1 MEKKNL
7 FLISVTI
14 WSLICGQWI
23 INCLKSVDNDLKNA
37 KKFLVKITTQKLSEK
52 EALKLYSD
60 LIILDIAT
68 LEKSNSKSKKMR
80 KNISNVQKNLESVFT
95 GVYFQRT
102 KLRKQRLDE
111 IAKKERMI
119 NPKMF
124 REYLDMYKDLNK
136 TTGLEENKAQVN
148 TIKNRLANLME
159 AFKSSPTSDAKKN

>member
-1 MEKKNL
+1 M
-7 FLISVTI
+7 
-14 WSLICGQWI
+14 
-23 INCLKSVDNDLKNA
+23 
-37 KKFLVKITTQKLSEK
+37 KITTQKLSEK

>member
-1 MEKKNL
+1 M
-7 FLISVTI
+7 
-14 WSLICGQWI
+14 
-23 INCLKSVDNDLKNA
+23 
-37 KKFLVKITTQKLSEK
+37 KITTQKLSEK

-68 LEKSNSKSKKMR
+68 LEKSKSKSKKMR

-102 KLRKQRLDE
+102 KLRKQRFDE

>member
-1 MEKKNL
+1 M
-7 FLISVTI
+7 
-14 WSLICGQWI
+14 
-23 INCLKSVDNDLKNA
+23 
-37 KKFLVKITTQKLSEK
+37 KITTQKLSEK

-68 LEKSNSKSKKMR
+68 LEKSKSKSKKMR

-111 IAKKERMI
+111 TAKKERMI

>member
-1 MEKKNL
+1 M
-7 FLISVTI
+7 
-14 WSLICGQWI
+14 
-23 INCLKSVDNDLKNA
+23 
-37 KKFLVKITTQKLSEK
+37 KITTQKLSEK
-52 EALKLYSD
+52 EALKLCSD

-68 LEKSNSKSKKMR
+68 LEKSKSKSKKMR

>member
-1 MEKKNL
+1 M
-7 FLISVTI
+7 
-14 WSLICGQWI
+14 
-23 INCLKSVDNDLKNA
+23 
-37 KKFLVKITTQKLSEK
+37 KITTQKLSEK
-52 EALKLYSD
+52 EALKLCSD

-68 LEKSNSKSKKMR
+68 LEKSKSKSKKMR

-111 IAKKERMI
+111 TAKKERMI

>member
-1 MEKKNL
+1 M
-7 FLISVTI
+7 
-14 WSLICGQWI
+14 
-23 INCLKSVDNDLKNA
+23 
-37 KKFLVKITTQKLSEK
+37 KITTQKLSEK

-111 IAKKERMI
+111 TAKKERMI

>member
-1 MEKKNL
+1 M
-7 FLISVTI
+7 
-14 WSLICGQWI
+14 
-23 INCLKSVDNDLKNA
+23 
-37 KKFLVKITTQKLSEK
+37 KITTQKLSEK

-95 GVYFQRT
+95 EVYFQRT

>member
-1 MEKKNL
+1 M
-7 FLISVTI
+7 
-14 WSLICGQWI
+14 
-23 INCLKSVDNDLKNA
+23 
-37 KKFLVKITTQKLSEK
+37 KITTQKLSEK

-68 LEKSNSKSKKMR
+68 LEKSKSKSKKMR

-124 REYLDMYKDLNK
+124 REYLDMYRDLNK

>member
-1 MEKKNL
+1 M
-7 FLISVTI
+7 
-14 WSLICGQWI
+14 
-23 INCLKSVDNDLKNA
+23 
-37 KKFLVKITTQKLSEK
+37 KITTKKLSEK

>member
-1 MEKKNL
+1 M
-7 FLISVTI
+7 
-14 WSLICGQWI
+14 
-23 INCLKSVDNDLKNA
+23 
-37 KKFLVKITTQKLSEK
+37 KITTKKLSEK

-68 LEKSNSKSKKMR
+68 LEKSKSKSKKMR

>member
-1 MEKKNL
+1 M
-7 FLISVTI
+7 
-14 WSLICGQWI
+14 
-23 INCLKSVDNDLKNA
+23 
-37 KKFLVKITTQKLSEK
+37 KITTQKLSEK

-68 LEKSNSKSKKMR
+68 LEKSKSKSKKMR

-159 AFKSSPTSDAKKN
+159 AFKSSPTSDTKKN

>member
-1 MEKKNL
+1 M
-7 FLISVTI
+7 
-14 WSLICGQWI
+14 
-23 INCLKSVDNDLKNA
+23 
-37 KKFLVKITTQKLSEK
+37 KITTQKLSEK

-68 LEKSNSKSKKMR
+68 LEKSKSKSKKMR

>member
-1 MEKKNL
+1 M
-7 FLISVTI
+7 
-14 WSLICGQWI
+14 
-23 INCLKSVDNDLKNA
+23 
-37 KKFLVKITTQKLSEK
+37 KITTQKLSEK

-68 LEKSNSKSKKMR
+68 LEKSKSKSKKMR

-148 TIKNRLANLME
+148 RIKNRLANLME

>member
-1 MEKKNL
+1 M
-7 FLISVTI
+7 
-14 WSLICGQWI
+14 
-23 INCLKSVDNDLKNA
+23 
-37 KKFLVKITTQKLSEK
+37 KITTQKLSEK
-52 EALKLYSD
+52 KALKLYSD

-68 LEKSNSKSKKMR
+68 LEKSKSKSKKMR

>member
-1 MEKKNL
+1 M
-7 FLISVTI
+7 
-14 WSLICGQWI
+14 
-23 INCLKSVDNDLKNA
+23 
-37 KKFLVKITTQKLSEK
+37 KITTQKLSEK

-68 LEKSNSKSKKMR
+68 LEKSKSKSKKMR

-111 IAKKERMI
+111 TAKKERMI

-148 TIKNRLANLME
+148 RIKNRLANLME

>member
-1 MEKKNL
+1 M
-7 FLISVTI
+7 
-14 WSLICGQWI
+14 
-23 INCLKSVDNDLKNA
+23 
-37 KKFLVKITTQKLSEK
+37 
-52 EALKLYSD
+52 
-60 LIILDIAT
+60 IILDIAT
-68 LEKSNSKSKKMR
+68 LEKSKSKSKKMR

>member
-1 MEKKNL
+1 M
-7 FLISVTI
+7 
-14 WSLICGQWI
+14 
-23 INCLKSVDNDLKNA
+23 
-37 KKFLVKITTQKLSEK
+37 KITTQKLSEK

-68 LEKSNSKSKKMR
+68 LEKSKSKSKKMR

-159 AFKSSPTSDAKKN
+159 AFKS

>member
-1 MEKKNL
+1 M
-7 FLISVTI
+7 
-14 WSLICGQWI
+14 
-23 INCLKSVDNDLKNA
+23 
-37 KKFLVKITTQKLSEK
+37 KITTQKLSEK

-68 LEKSNSKSKKMR
+68 LEKSKSKSKKMR

-159 AFKSSPTSDAKKN
+159 AFKSSPKSEKKKN